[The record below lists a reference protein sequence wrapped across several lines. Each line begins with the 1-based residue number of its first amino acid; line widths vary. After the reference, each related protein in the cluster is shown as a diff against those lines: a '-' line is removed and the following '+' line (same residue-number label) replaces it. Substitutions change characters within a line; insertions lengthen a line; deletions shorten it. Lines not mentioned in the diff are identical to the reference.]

1 MNKQST
7 IPSSVGEAGKPGV
20 SARDGTFP
28 SRGKRL
34 PMPHERDESS
44 GDPQAGTGPDR
55 EKVHLAGQDLA
66 EGQVDTDMRA
76 TPGLDSQRRESLV
89 PGEAGRSVQGRNTK
103 ATRGG

>member
-1 MNKQST
+1 MKKQSAT
-7 IPSSVGEAGKPGV
+7 PSSVGGAGKPVV
-20 SARDGTFP
+20 SARDGAFP
-28 SRGKRL
+28 ARGKRL

-44 GDPQAGTGPDR
+44 DDPRAGAGPDR

-103 ATRGG
+103 VTPGG